1 LTDIATQKEEYGME
15 KQVNEFVSKYGLEK
29 AVALEITA
37 SHTYLQVEA
46 ILNFLNNYGQML
58 KVK

>member
-1 LTDIATQKEEYGME
+1 ME